1 MWMGPLQTKHMT
13 YSMFPGSAWMRQV
26 STDFLQKHF
35 CIAATLWKQHRIEAL
50 LPRPNVC
57 FMFCLDTLD
66 RDNDFHESE
75 ISSFQLHTITEL
87 HIILF
92 PLFCSTNDTRQIL
105 LTVETHGK
113 KESCFPRLFFS
124 SSVVVCNS
132 HWAHTFCKW
141 CNICRDRLHFNGT
154 LLFSRKSGKKKKK
167 NRHLRRRKQTEQQK
181 TGWEREAYN
190 PYPRWSEGKK

>member
-13 YSMFPGSAWMRQV
+13 YSMFPGSARMRQV

-35 CIAATLWKQHRIEAL
+35 CIAAALWKQHRIEAL
-50 LPRPNVC
+50 LPWPNVC

-66 RDNDFHESE
+66 RDNDFHESL

-92 PLFCSTNDTRQIL
+92 SLFCSTNDTRQIL

-113 KESCFPRLFFS
+113 KESCLPRLFFS

-132 HWAHTFCKW
+132 TERTHSHVNDVTFVETGFTLMAHFCFRANPVK
-141 CNICRDRLHFNGT
+141 R
-154 LLFSRKSGKKKKK
+154 KK
-167 NRHLRRRKQTEQQK
+167 NPSPQK
-181 TGWEREAYN
+181 A
-190 PYPRWSEGKK
+190 